1 MAKQA
6 WIFVYGAGETVFTS
20 DVLSFSGEWGR
31 QNYLD
36 NYAGGGF
43 SVTIKNNT
51 NQAASF
57 IRGTLVRIKFSNGVP
72 AWAGKVTT
80 VDYNDYPGDTG
91 LSTATIKC
99 IDFIAQAGKVTVQ
112 NFNYTETDTLSQ
124 AVQTNGFFPLGP
136 QIYVVSTG
144 QSRAS
149 GTASSY
155 TGTILN
161 RLNIL
166 NDTERGQLKPFTY
179 VISFISRKQTG
190 LYISAVSLNRTGDSP
205 TVISYTNFR
214 RIGLGDNF
222 MNQVEVN
229 PETVA
234 SQTSNNTV
242 SQTAYGI
249 SSYSVDSADST
260 TTQAAGLAS
269 WLSNMQGDPATY
281 RYEVDFNDVSCN
293 ETAFYTYMQGMLSA
307 SNLTSQGTLQWQ
319 AQGESLQ
326 TVQTIIEGM
335 SFSGTPDQTNVT
347 VYLSPIEY
355 YSYFTLNDTA
365 LGILDTSRL
374 GW

>member
-6 WIFVYGAGETVFTS
+6 WIFVYGESETVFTS
-20 DVLSFSGEWGR
+20 DVLSFSGTWGR
-31 QNYLD
+31 RNYLD

-43 SVTIKNNT
+43 SLTIKNNT

-57 IRGTLVRIKFSNGVP
+57 IRGTTVRIKFSNGVR

-91 LSTATIKC
+91 LSTATVKC
-99 IDFIAQAGKVTVQ
+99 IDFVAQAGKVTVQ

-124 AVQTNGFFPLGP
+124 AVQTNAFFPFGP

-144 QSRAS
+144 ESRAS

-166 NDTERGQLKPFTY
+166 NDTERGQLKSFINN
-179 VISFISRKQTG
+179 ISFISRKQIG

-249 SSYSVDSADST
+249 SSYSVNSADST

-269 WLSNMQGDPATY
+269 WLSNMQGDPATL

-293 ETAFYTYMQGMLSA
+293 ETAFYTYMQRMLSA
-307 SNLTSQGTLQWQ
+307 SNLTSQGTLEWQ

-355 YSYFTLNDTA
+355 YSYFTLNDTN

>member
-1 MAKQA
+1 MAKHA
-6 WIFVYGAGETVFTS
+6 WIFVYGAGSTVFTT
-20 DVLSFSGEWGR
+20 DVLSFSGTWGR

-57 IRGTLVRIKFSNGVP
+57 VRGTKVKINFSNGNP
-72 AWAGKVTT
+72 AWEGKVTT
-80 VDYNDYPGDTG
+80 VDYNDYAGNTG
-91 LSTATIKC
+91 LSTATVQC
-99 IDFIAQAGKVTVQ
+99 IDLISQAGKFTLQ
-112 NFNYTETDTLSQ
+112 NFNYTQTDTLSQ
-124 AVQTNGFFPLGP
+124 AVQTNAPFFSAP

-144 QSRAS
+144 NSTAS

-166 NDTERGQLKPFTY
+166 NNTERGQLKTFTD

-190 LYISAVSLNRTGDSP
+190 LYISAVDLKRTGDSS

-222 MNQVEVN
+222 MNQVEVT

-234 SQTSNNTV
+234 SQLSNNTV

-249 SSYSVDSADST
+249 SGYSVSTADST
-260 TTQAAGLAS
+260 TDQAAGLAS
-269 WLSNMQGDPATY
+269 WLSTMQGDPATY
-281 RYEVDFNDVSCN
+281 RYEVDFSDVSCN
-293 ETAFYTYMQGMLSA
+293 ATAFYTYLRGMLSA
-307 SNLTSQGTLQWQ
+307 SNLTSAGTLEWQ
-319 AQGESLQ
+319 AQGQSLQ
-326 TVQTIIEGM
+326 TVETIIEGM

-355 YSYFTLNDTA
+355 YSYFVLDSTIQ
-365 LGILDTSRL
+365 GILDTSRL

>member
-6 WIFVYGAGETVFTS
+6 WIFVYGAGETVFTT
-20 DVLSFSGEWGR
+20 DVLSFSGTWGR

-43 SVTIKNNT
+43 SLTIKNNT

-57 IRGTLVRIKFSNGVP
+57 IRGTKVKIKFSNGSP
-72 AWAGKVTT
+72 AWEGKVTT
-80 VDYNDYPGDTG
+80 VDYNDYPGNTG
-91 LSTATIKC
+91 LSTATVQC
-99 IDFIAQAGKVTVQ
+99 IDFLSQAGKFTIQ

-144 QSRAS
+144 ASTAS

-166 NDTERGQLKPFTY
+166 NNTERGQLKPFTD

-190 LYISAVSLNRTGDSP
+190 LYSSSVSLNRTGDSP

-222 MNQVEVN
+222 MNQVTVT

-234 SQTSNNTV
+234 LQTSNNTV

-249 SSYSVDSADST
+249 SSYSVNTADSN

-269 WLSNMQGDPATY
+269 WLSNMQGDPATF
-281 RYEVDFNDVSCN
+281 RYEVDFDDVSCN
-293 ETAFYTYMQGMLSA
+293 ATAFYTYMQGMLSA

-319 AQGESLQ
+319 AQGQSLQ

-355 YSYFTLNDTA
+355 YSYFTLNDTT
-365 LGILDTSRL
+365 LGVLDTDRL